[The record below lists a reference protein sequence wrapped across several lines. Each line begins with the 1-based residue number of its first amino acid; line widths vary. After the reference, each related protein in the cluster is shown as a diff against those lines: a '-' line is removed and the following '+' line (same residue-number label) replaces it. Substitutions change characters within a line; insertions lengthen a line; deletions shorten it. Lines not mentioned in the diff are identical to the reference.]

1 MAISYIKEDR
11 DRNAFQRKFENLKT
25 DLANGLPPPIE
36 RNTILN
42 SGTSAA
48 E

>member
-1 MAISYIKEDR
+1 MHFKG
-11 DRNAFQRKFENLKT
+11 NLKT
-25 DLANGLPPPIE
+25 SKQTWQNVLPPPIE